1 MHSIECLHSF
11 VATKDKDIKL
21 SFPQQLVALVLGMQ
35 LSETEFDDQ
44 AAFLS
49 VTWAESTP
57 YFLLIK

>member
-11 VATKDKDIKL
+11 VATKDKDIEL

-35 LSETEFDDQ
+35 LSETEFDVQ

>member
-11 VATKDKDIKL
+11 VATKDKAMEL
-21 SFPQQLVALVLGMQ
+21 SFPQQLAALVLGMQ
-35 LSETEFDDQ
+35 PSETEFDAP